1 MDDEK
6 QQLQKQLEASAEDAA
21 SSQID
26 RNELLHQIHVLEGV
40 RKTLEVPSL
49 ALSLALILRPGSW
62 LSYQW
67 LYCAREQGRKSCA
80 RRPKP

>member
-49 ALSLALILRPGSW
+49 ARALSLSRSDLAPRIMALIPMAL
-62 LSYQW
+62 L
-67 LYCAREQGRKSCA
+67 CT
-80 RRPKP
+80 

>member
-49 ALSLALILRPGSW
+49 SHTHTRSDLAPRIL
-62 LSYQW
+62 
-67 LYCAREQGRKSCA
+67 ASCQI
-80 RRPKP
+80 